1 MSSKK
6 RKKSSSAKRSKSP
19 SSEPETS
26 SSEKV
31 DSQDYFEPFSA
42 EETSPEEAEQEAPE
56 EEESEQE
63 TSMEAEE
70 NALEEDEA
78 EQEAPPEAEEDALEE
93 EPEQKTPE
101 EESEPVAPDEEAE
114 QEPEQDAPEE
124 EEAERDALEEEP
136 EPGAPEEEREGS
148 PRDVPAMPISGK
160 PRPVLMTESVVEPVL
175 LDPVRTSSAILAV
188 IGGGLCLVWVTEM
201 LLLWFPLY
209 LRNPAWTFG
218 TVVQTVEILPSAG
231 VGGAL
236 LTYGLIRHP
245 RAPTRIVRRL
255 STVFAV
261 LAGLFVV
268 MAYAYLQSI
277 PSAFAQAPDVSVQP
291 LRRTV
296 IQTVIQLVAA
306 AATCSGAAAL
316 LWRGVMKTKRAVG
329 P

>member
-1 MSSKK
+1 MSAKK
-6 RKKSSSAKRSKSP
+6 RKKSSSAKRSESL

-26 SSEKV
+26 SSEKG

-42 EETSPEEAEQEAPE
+42 EETSAEEAEQEAPE
-56 EEESEQE
+56 EEEPEDAPEEEEPEQ
-63 TSMEAEE
+63 
-70 NALEEDEA
+70 
-78 EQEAPPEAEEDALEE
+78 DALEE
-93 EPEQKTPE
+93 EPEQDALE
-101 EESEPVAPDEEAE
+101 EEPEPG
-114 QEPEQDAPEE
+114 APEE
-124 EEAERDALEEEP
+124 EPEQDALEEEP

-306 AATCSGAAAL
+306 AATCSGVAAL

>member
-1 MSSKK
+1 MSAKK
-6 RKKSSSAKRSKSP
+6 RKKSSSAKRSESL

-26 SSEKV
+26 SSEKG

-42 EETSPEEAEQEAPE
+42 EETSAEEAEQEAPE
-56 EEESEQE
+56 EEEPEDAPEEEEPAPDAPEEEEPEQ
-63 TSMEAEE
+63 
-70 NALEEDEA
+70 
-78 EQEAPPEAEEDALEE
+78 DALEE
-93 EPEQKTPE
+93 EPEQ
-101 EESEPVAPDEEAE
+101 
-114 QEPEQDAPEE
+114 
-124 EEAERDALEEEP
+124 DALEEEP

>member
-1 MSSKK
+1 MSAKK
-6 RKKSSSAKRSKSP
+6 RKKSSSAKRSESL

-26 SSEKV
+26 SSEKG

-42 EETSPEEAEQEAPE
+42 EETSAEEAEQEAPE
-56 EEESEQE
+56 EEEPEDAPEEEEPAPDAPEEEEPEQ
-63 TSMEAEE
+63 
-70 NALEEDEA
+70 
-78 EQEAPPEAEEDALEE
+78 DALEE
-93 EPEQKTPE
+93 EPEQ
-101 EESEPVAPDEEAE
+101 
-114 QEPEQDAPEE
+114 
-124 EEAERDALEEEP
+124 DALEEEP

-306 AATCSGAAAL
+306 AATCSGVAAL

>member
-1 MSSKK
+1 
-6 RKKSSSAKRSKSP
+6 
-19 SSEPETS
+19 
-26 SSEKV
+26 
-31 DSQDYFEPFSA
+31 
-42 EETSPEEAEQEAPE
+42 
-56 EEESEQE
+56 
-63 TSMEAEE
+63 
-70 NALEEDEA
+70 
-78 EQEAPPEAEEDALEE
+78 
-93 EPEQKTPE
+93 
-101 EESEPVAPDEEAE
+101 
-114 QEPEQDAPEE
+114 
-124 EEAERDALEEEP
+124 
-136 EPGAPEEEREGS
+136 
-148 PRDVPAMPISGK
+148 MPISGK

>member
-1 MSSKK
+1 MSPKKK
-6 RKKSSSAKRSKSP
+6 RKKSSSAKRSESP
-19 SSEPETS
+19 SSEPEAS

-42 EETSPEEAEQEAPE
+42 EETSVEEAEQEAPE
-56 EEESEQE
+56 EE
-63 TSMEAEE
+63 
-70 NALEEDEA
+70 
-78 EQEAPPEAEEDALEE
+78 AEEDALEE
-93 EPEQKTPE
+93 K
-101 EESEPVAPDEEAE
+101 AE
-114 QEPEQDAPEE
+114 QEAPEE
-124 EEAERDALEEEP
+124 EEPERDALEEEEPERDALEKGP
-136 EPGAPEEEREGS
+136 EPEAPEEEREGS
-148 PRDVPAMPISGK
+148 PRDVPAMPLSGK

-175 LDPVRTSSAILAV
+175 LDPVRTSSAIIAV

-218 TVVQTVEILPSAG
+218 TVVQTVDTLPSAG
-231 VGGAL
+231 VGGAF

-268 MAYAYLQSI
+268 MAYVYLQSI

-306 AATCSGAAAL
+306 AATCSGVAAL
-316 LWRGVMKTKRAVG
+316 LWRGVIKTKRAVW